1 MNTHMTL
8 ISYLIYSLIQE
19 EAPKNVKD
27 TKKGHLVGMHT
38 TTFKDFMLKEELLQS
53 ITRNGFEHP
62 SQGELQYPHN
72 NKDQLIQ

>member
-1 MNTHMTL
+1 MTL

-62 SQGELQYPHN
+62 SQGEL
-72 NKDQLIQ
+72 